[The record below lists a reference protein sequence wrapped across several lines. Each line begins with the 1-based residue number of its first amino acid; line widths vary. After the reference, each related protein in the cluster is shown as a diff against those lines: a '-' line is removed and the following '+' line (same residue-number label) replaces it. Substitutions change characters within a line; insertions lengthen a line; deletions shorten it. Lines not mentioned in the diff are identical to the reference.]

1 VPWPPPGPA
10 ATRVA
15 ASVTARML
23 LRLALA
29 SCVAAVLLTT
39 AAPALAGTREK
50 ILQECQDGRLSGDY
64 TAKEIRDAR
73 NNIPTDID
81 QYSDCRDVLA
91 RALASRAGGGGGSG
105 GGAGGGGAAGGGGGG
120 SGPLLTPSSPAD
132 NTAIAKAQTSGSGP
146 VKIGDSAISPG
157 VAGLASGAPRTGL
170 PTGTIIVLALLG
182 LAALAAGAPL
192 VRGRL
197 GSLPGLATLGKRVL
211 GR

>member
-1 VPWPPPGPA
+1 
-10 ATRVA
+10 
-15 ASVTARML
+15 VTGRML

-39 AAPALAGTREK
+39 ASPALAGTREK

-91 RALASRAGGGGGSG
+91 RALAGKAGGGGGAG
-105 GGAGGGGAAGGGGGG
+105 GGAGGGGGLGGSGG
-120 SGPLLTPSSPAD
+120 SGPLLTPSSEAD
-132 NTAIAKAQTSGSGP
+132 NSAIREAQTSGGKP
-146 VKIGDSAISPG
+146 VEVGGSPVAPG
-157 VAGLASGAPRTGL
+157 VAGFATGAPRTGL
-170 PTGTIIVLALLG
+170 PAGVIAVLVLLG
-182 LAALAAGAPL
+182 LGALASAAPL
-192 VRGRL
+192 ARRRI
-197 GSLPGLATLGKRVL
+197 GSVSGLATLGKRVFTR

>member
-1 VPWPPPGPA
+1 
-10 ATRVA
+10 
-15 ASVTARML
+15 ML

-29 SCVAAVLLTT
+29 SCVAAVVLTT

-50 ILQECQDGRLSGDY
+50 ILQECQDGRLTGDY

-91 RALASRAGGGGGSG
+91 RALASRAGGGGG
-105 GGAGGGGAAGGGGGG
+105 GGAGGGGPAGGGGGG
-120 SGPLLTPSSPAD
+120 GGGGALLTPSSPAD
-132 NTAIAKAQTSGSGP
+132 NSAIAKAQTSGAGP
-146 VKIGDSAISPG
+146 IKVGESAISPG

-182 LAALAAGAPL
+182 LAAAASGAPL
-192 VRGRL
+192 VRRRL
-197 GSLPGLATLGKRVL
+197 GSLPDLVSLGKRVL

>member
-1 VPWPPPGPA
+1 
-10 ATRVA
+10 
-15 ASVTARML
+15 ML

-29 SCVAAVLLTT
+29 SCVAAVLLTA

-50 ILQECQDGRLSGDY
+50 ILQECQDGRLSGDF

-91 RALASRAGGGGGSG
+91 RALASRAGGGGG
-105 GGAGGGGAAGGGGGG
+105 GAAGGGGLGGAGGG
-120 SGPLLTPSSPAD
+120 SGPLLTPSSEAD
-132 NTAIAKAQTSGSGP
+132 NKAIQNAQARGDEP
-146 VKIGDSAISPG
+146 VKIGESAIAPG
-157 VAGLASGAPRTGL
+157 AAGLAAGAPRTGL
-170 PTGTIIVLALLG
+170 PAGIIAVLVLLG
-182 LAALAAGAPL
+182 IGALAAAAPL

-197 GSLPGLATLGKRVL
+197 GSLSGVTAFGKRVL